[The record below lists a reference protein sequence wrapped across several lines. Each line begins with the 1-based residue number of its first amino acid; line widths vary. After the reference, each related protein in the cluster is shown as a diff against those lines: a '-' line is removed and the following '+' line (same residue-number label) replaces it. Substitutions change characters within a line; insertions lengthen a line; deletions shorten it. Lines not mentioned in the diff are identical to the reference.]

1 MAGDPAGK
9 DGKPMKFVSTR
20 TGTPKQA
27 TAGHISSAKVL
38 VVDDEA
44 IVRSSVVGYLSL
56 KGFSCLEA
64 ANVDDALGVLAQEGE
79 SIGVVLSDLKM
90 PGKSGID
97 LLAEVRK
104 RDLPDLEFLVMTG
117 HGDTASA
124 IAALR
129 HGASDFLLKPVDFT
143 HLFNVIQQAGE
154 RYDRHRSQRTAQK
167 ELMGQVRRKA
177 MEAQALAGQLDAAD
191 EDSARHLAVAAEFRD
206 TETGAHNSRI
216 GIYAGILAEAL
227 GWSEEQRH
235 LIELAAPLHDVGKI
249 GIPDRILMKSGR
261 LTDEEFE
268 TIKSHCAIGHRILSV
283 SHQPTMKCAAEIA
296 LCHHE
301 RWNGGGY
308 PNNLKGEEIPI
319 NARIVAICD
328 VYDALRSLRPYKSAL
343 GHEDVVRIILEGDDR
358 TRPDHYDPQLL
369 ELFRRNA
376 HRFDEVFSRSQDDEE
391 PG

>member
-1 MAGDPAGK
+1 MTLGSPRSTHSK
-9 DGKPMKFVSTR
+9 QVS
-20 TGTPKQA
+20 GGQ
-27 TAGHISSAKVL
+27 ISSAKVL
-38 VVDDEA
+38 VVDDEP

-64 ANVDDALGVLAQEGE
+64 ANVDDALGILASEE
-79 SIGVVLSDLKM
+79 DAIGVVLSDLKM

-104 RDLPDLEFLVMTG
+104 RDLPDIEFLVMTG

-143 HLFNVIQQAGE
+143 HLFNVVQQAGE
-154 RYDRHRSQRTAQK
+154 RYDRHRSQRTAQQ

-177 MEAQALAGQLDAAD
+177 MEAQALAGMLDAAD

-206 TETGAHNSRI
+206 TDTGAHNTRI
-216 GIYAGILAEAL
+216 GLYAGILAEAL

-235 LIELAAPLHDVGKI
+235 QIELAAPLHDVGKI

-261 LTDEEFE
+261 LTEEEFE
-268 TIKSHCAIGHRILSV
+268 TIKGHCAIGHRILSV
-283 SHQPTMKCAAEIA
+283 SHQPTMKRAAEIA

-301 RWNGGGY
+301 RWSGGGY

-328 VYDALRSLRPYKSAL
+328 VYDALRSQRPYKSAIA
-343 GHEDVVRIILEGDDR
+343 HEEVVRIILEGDDR
-358 TRPDHYDPQLL
+358 TRPEHYDPHLL
-369 ELFRRNA
+369 ELFRQNA
-376 HRFDEVFSRSQDDEE
+376 QRFDEIFNRPQKDQETRQRATDPE
-391 PG
+391 

>member
-1 MAGDPAGK
+1 
-9 DGKPMKFVSTR
+9 MKFVSTR
-20 TGTPKQA
+20 TGTSTQSSG
-27 TAGHISSAKVL
+27 GHISSAKVL
-38 VVDDEA
+38 VVDDES

-64 ANVDDALGVLAQEGE
+64 VNVDDALAILATEEE

-90 PGKSGID
+90 PGRSGID

-143 HLFNVIQQAGE
+143 HLFNVVQQAGE
-154 RYDRHRSQRTAQK
+154 RYDRHRSQRAVQK
-167 ELMGQVRRKA
+167 ELMGQVRRKTT
-177 MEAQALAGQLDAAD
+177 EAQTLAGLLDAAD

-206 TETGAHNSRI
+206 TETGAHNARI

-227 GWSEEQRH
+227 GWSEEQRRQ
-235 LIELAAPLHDVGKI
+235 IELAAPLHDVGKI

-261 LTDEEFE
+261 LSDEEFD
-268 TIKSHCAIGHRILSV
+268 TIKGHCAIGHRILSV

-308 PNNLKGEEIPI
+308 PNNLKGEAIPI

-328 VYDALRSLRPYKSAL
+328 VYDALRSQRPYKSAL
-343 GHEDVVRIILEGDDR
+343 SHEEVVRIILEGDDR

-369 ELFRRNA
+369 ELFRQNA
-376 HRFDEVFSRSQDDEE
+376 HRFDDVFSQSQEE
-391 PG
+391 EKSR

>member
-1 MAGDPAGK
+1 
-9 DGKPMKFVSTR
+9 MKFVSTR
-20 TGTPKQA
+20 TGAPKQVSG
-27 TAGHISSAKVL
+27 GHISSAKVL
-38 VVDDEA
+38 VVDDES

-64 ANVDDALGVLAQEGE
+64 ANVDEALAILTKEEE

-90 PGKSGID
+90 PGRSGID

-104 RDLPDLEFLVMTG
+104 RELPDLEFLVMTG

-143 HLFNVIQQAGE
+143 HLFNVVQQAGE

-167 ELMGQVRRKA
+167 ELMSQVRRKST
-177 MEAQALAGQLDAAD
+177 EAQALAGLLDAAD

-206 TETGAHNSRI
+206 TETGAHNTRI
-216 GIYAGILAEAL
+216 GVYAGILAEAL
-227 GWSEEQRH
+227 GWSEEQRRQ
-235 LIELAAPLHDVGKI
+235 IELAAPLHDVGKI

-261 LTDEEFE
+261 LSDEEFD
-268 TIKSHCAIGHRILSV
+268 TIKGHCAIGHRILSV

-308 PNNLKGEEIPI
+308 PNDLKGDAIPI

-328 VYDALRSLRPYKSAL
+328 VYDALRSQRPYKLAL
-343 GHEDVVRIILEGDDR
+343 AHEEVVRIILEGDDR

-369 ELFRRNA
+369 ELFRQNA
-376 HRFDEVFSRSQDDEE
+376 HRFDDVFNQSQEDEE
-391 PG
+391 AR